1 MEAFKQMLTQTD
13 DEYLIGLSNKGT
25 VKRAYKDLDQ
35 ESPAVTWGET
45 EAEVTLKEAV

>member
-25 VKRAYKDLDQ
+25 VKRAYKDLDR
-35 ESPAVTWGET
+35 ESPAVTWGDRKS
-45 EAEVTLKEAV
+45 VV